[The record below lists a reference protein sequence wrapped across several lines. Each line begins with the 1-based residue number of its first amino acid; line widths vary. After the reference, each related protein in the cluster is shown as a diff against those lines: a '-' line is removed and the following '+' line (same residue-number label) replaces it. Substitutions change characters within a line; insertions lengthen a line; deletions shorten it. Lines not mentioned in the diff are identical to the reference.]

1 MKIILLGYGK
11 MGHEVEQIALQRGHE
26 IIARI
31 DNSSELEKLK
41 DSKSE
46 KLSDSQILRFSD
58 SKDVVAIEFST
69 PATALENINLCFDM
83 NIPVVCGT
91 TGWYEH
97 LDEVK
102 ARCEKENQAL
112 FYAPNFSIGM
122 NIMFM
127 LNKQLAKLSENYNY
141 RLNLTET
148 HHIHKLDKPSGTAVK
163 LAEDII
169 ENNDNYKS
177 WELNQLTIDNLQLT
191 SNNEQ
196 LTISKVLPVEA
207 IREGDVFG
215 IHEVKAESDCDI
227 IQLRHEAFS
236 RKGFATGAVIAAE
249 FLLGKKGIFTM
260 ENLLKI

>member
-1 MKIILLGYGK
+1 MNIIILGYGK
-11 MGHEVEQIALQRGHE
+11 MGHEVEQVALQRGHK

-31 DNSSELEKLK
+31 DNSSELENLK
-41 DSKSE
+41 TLKSE
-46 KLSDSQILRFSD
+46 KRSDSEEVI
-58 SKDVVAIEFST
+58 AIEFST
-69 PATALENINLCFDM
+69 PATALNNIYRCFDM

-91 TGWYEH
+91 TAWYQH

-102 ARCEKENQAL
+102 SRCENENQAL

-141 RLNLTET
+141 RLSLTET

-169 ENNDNYKS
+169 KNNDNYKS

-191 SNNEQ
+191 NNNEQ

>member
-1 MKIILLGYGK
+1 MNIILFGYGK
-11 MGHEVEQIALQRGHE
+11 MGHEIEDIALQRGHN
-26 IIARI
+26 IIATI
-31 DNSSELEKLK
+31 DNEREFQ
-41 DSKSE
+41 DF
-46 KLSDSQILRFSD
+46 SDSQILRFSD
-58 SKDVVAIEFST
+58 SNIVAIEFST
-69 PATALENINLCFDM
+69 PATAFDNIKKCFDL

-91 TGWYEH
+91 TAWYEH
-97 LDEVK
+97 LDEIK
-102 ARCEKENQAL
+102 ERCIKEKQTF

-127 LNKQLAKLSENYNY
+127 LNRQLAKITEKYDYKLS
-141 RLNLTET
+141 LTET

-163 LAEDII
+163 LAEDILD
-169 ENNDNYKS
+169 NNNNYKS
-177 WELNQLTIDNLQLT
+177 WTLKECTID
-191 SNNEQ
+191 NEQ
-196 LTISKVLPVEA
+196 LTIGDVLPIEA

-227 IQLRHEAFS
+227 IQLRHKAFS

>member
-1 MKIILLGYGK
+1 MNIIILGYGK
-11 MGHEVEQIALQRGHE
+11 MGHEVEQVALQRGHN

-31 DNSSELEKLK
+31 DNSSELENLK
-41 DSKSE
+41 ILKSE
-46 KLSDSQILRFSD
+46 KRSDSE
-58 SKDVVAIEFST
+58 DVVAIEFST
-69 PATALENINLCFDM
+69 PATALNNIYRCFDM

-91 TGWYEH
+91 TAWYQH

-102 ARCEKENQAL
+102 SRCEKENQAL

-122 NIMFM
+122 NIMFL

-141 RLNLTET
+141 RLSLTET

-169 ENNDNYKS
+169 KNNDNYKS

-191 SNNEQ
+191 GNHEQ

>member
-11 MGHEVEQIALQRGHE
+11 MGHEVERIALQRGHE

-31 DNSSELEKLK
+31 DKDKDLEIQRLRDSETHEM
-41 DSKSE
+41 
-46 KLSDSQILRFSD
+46 
-58 SKDVVAIEFST
+58 VAIEFST

-122 NIMFM
+122 NITFM
-127 LNKQLAKLSENYNY
+127 LNQQLAKLSEKYGY
-141 RLNLTET
+141 RLSLTET

-169 ENNDNYKS
+169 KNNDNYKS
-177 WELNQLTIDNLQLT
+177 WELSQCTM
-191 SNNEQ
+191 NNEQ
-196 LTISKVLPVEA
+196 LTVDEVLPIEA
-207 IREGDVFG
+207 IREGNVFG

-260 ENLLKI
+260 SDLFKI

>member
-1 MKIILLGYGK
+1 MNVIILGYGK
-11 MGHEVEQIALQRGHE
+11 MGHEVEQVALQRGHK

-31 DNSSELEKLK
+31 DNSSELENLK
-41 DSKSE
+41 TLKSE
-46 KLSDSQILRFSD
+46 KRSDSEE
-58 SKDVVAIEFST
+58 VVAIEFST
-69 PATALENINLCFDM
+69 PATALNNIYRCFDM

-91 TGWYEH
+91 TAWYQH

-102 ARCEKENQAL
+102 SRCENENQAL

-141 RLNLTET
+141 RLSLTET

-169 ENNDNYKS
+169 ENNGNYKS
-177 WELNQLTIDNLQLT
+177 WELNQFTIDNLQLT

-196 LTISKVLPVEA
+196 LTIGKVLPIEA

>member
-1 MKIILLGYGK
+1 MNIIILGYGK
-11 MGHEVEQIALQRGHE
+11 MGHEVEQVALQRGHK

-31 DNSSELEKLK
+31 DNSSELENLK
-41 DSKSE
+41 TLKSE
-46 KLSDSQILRFSD
+46 KRSDSEE
-58 SKDVVAIEFST
+58 VVAIEFST
-69 PATALENINLCFDM
+69 PATALNNIYRCFDM

-91 TGWYEH
+91 TAWYQH

-102 ARCEKENQAL
+102 SRCEKENQAL

-122 NIMFM
+122 NIMFL

-141 RLNLTET
+141 RLSLTET

-169 ENNDNYKS
+169 KNNDNYKS
-177 WELNQLTIDNLQLT
+177 WELNQFTIDNLQLT

>member
-1 MKIILLGYGK
+1 MNIIILGYGK
-11 MGHEVEQIALQRGHE
+11 MGHEVEQVALQRGHK

-31 DNSSELEKLK
+31 DNSSELENLK
-41 DSKSE
+41 TLKSE
-46 KLSDSQILRFSD
+46 KRSDSEEVI
-58 SKDVVAIEFST
+58 AIEFST
-69 PATALENINLCFDM
+69 PATALNNIYRCFDM

-91 TGWYEH
+91 TAWYQH

-102 ARCEKENQAL
+102 SRCEKENQAL

-169 ENNDNYKS
+169 KNNDNYKS

-196 LTISKVLPVEA
+196 LTIGKVLPVEA

>member
-1 MKIILLGYGK
+1 
-11 MGHEVEQIALQRGHE
+11 MGHEVEKIALQRGHN
-26 IIARI
+26 IVARI
-31 DNSSELEKLK
+31 DNE
-41 DSKSE
+41 
-46 KLSDSQILRFSD
+46 SDSQILRLSD
-58 SKDVVAIEFST
+58 SEEVVAIEFST
-69 PATALENINLCFDM
+69 PATVLNNIYRCFDM

-91 TGWYEH
+91 TAWYQH

-102 ARCEKENQAL
+102 SRCEKENQTL

-127 LNKQLAKLSENYNY
+127 LNRQLAKITEKYDYKLS
-141 RLNLTET
+141 LTET

-163 LAEDII
+163 LAEDILD
-169 ENNDNYKS
+169 NNNNYKS
-177 WELNQLTIDNLQLT
+177 WTLEQLTN
-191 SNNEQ
+191 NNEQ
-196 LTISKVLPVEA
+196 LTIGKVLPVEA

>member
-1 MKIILLGYGK
+1 MNIIILGYGK
-11 MGHEVEQIALQRGHE
+11 MGHEVEQVALQRGHK

-31 DNSSELEKLK
+31 DNSSELENLK
-41 DSKSE
+41 TLKSE
-46 KLSDSQILRFSD
+46 KRSDSEE
-58 SKDVVAIEFST
+58 VVAIEFST
-69 PATALENINLCFDM
+69 PATALNNIYRCFDM

-91 TGWYEH
+91 TAWYQH

-102 ARCEKENQAL
+102 SRCEKENQAL

-122 NIMFM
+122 NIMFL

-141 RLNLTET
+141 RLSLTET

-196 LTISKVLPVEA
+196 LTTGKVLPVEA